1 MQRRPVPDVHLHHDS
16 TPDYRPHQRQ
26 APLDEATSIMAPKS
40 SSGAR
45 SKATDT
51 DKHHRQ
57 QVLQTSK
64 PSGTRIGR
72 HGRRFAIV
80 AAAILLLVSFWSL
93 ATSSSSKGLRPS
105 QLTSL
110 PERYVICSPNERGQL
125 HLASA
130 DAPIGAIYTGDEQRF
145 AEQHGFTQCV
155 GVDHGVISHVGEEQ
169 EVLASFCGKTSA
181 STSSRSTVNSQ
192 WRPPR
197 SNKGARLNRHGNSK
211 RGALQKQ
218 TKCVVRR
225 LRPGQTLF
233 PGFHDAHGHILDYGW
248 SRTVANLVGSTSVQ
262 DVIERLE
269 EYVKSKPHLM
279 AYALA
284 EDATSTANATSMPW
298 IEGIGWDQTKWTPA
312 EFPTAADLS
321 QSTLLRRF
329 PILLRRIDVHALWL
343 SQVGLDLIVR
353 GAQGFP
359 SSPKED
365 HKVQGGLVVR
375 GTSGKPTG
383 ILIDNAMNF
392 AYQVV
397 PEWTDDQ
404 RKVFLDAATEGLLRV
419 GITAVGDAAT
429 DLKAAAFYQKMDAD
443 GQLRFR
449 IYSMLACPPGER
461 RCAHRIEQVK
471 PQGIEKSASGEGDKM
486 FTLRA
491 VKLFNDGALGS
502 WGSAMWDDYSDK
514 PGERGLLLIPE
525 QELPSLVEYWL
536 KRGWQ
541 VCTHAIGDRA
551 NTLTLDAYE
560 TYLRS
565 HPGIAGH
572 SLRPRVEH
580 AQLMKP
586 SDLERFAPLG
596 VIASMQPTHCT
607 SDMGYVE
614 SRIGRTRAAN
624 GAYAWK
630 SLLNANA
637 SLALGSDFPVELP
650 DPLHGMYSS
659 ITRLDADGNSPHGS
673 GGWFPHERL
682 TRREALKGFTQDAA
696 FAQFEEDIA
705 GSISVGKR
713 ADFTLLDRNILD
725 EESVSPAMVRSAQ
738 VDATFVSGQVAFDR
752 LAAAAL
758 ASPEPRA
765 NTLSIR
771 LAEAIQELGL
781 TLLAFMPLPSLDS
794 ASGIWAALFFGVLLL
809 YLRSSDREPYQTLS
823 CLALN
828 TRPPTTAWMNMGF
841 WTPQLSRAQ
850 LDFPL
855 ACQTLAE
862 QLYAAAGI
870 KPGLKLLD
878 VGCGAGQSTLFL
890 LDEFKPEVLHAVTS
904 LPDEAAFAAE
914 RLQVHLQE
922 QEDKVEATRVKV
934 WAQDVLEWLRN
945 GEGDGE
951 KYDVIL
957 ALDCAFHFSDRAEYI
972 RLAAKRLAPGGRLAF
987 VDLLS
992 AYPSPSASAS
1002 SNVRLG
1008 PPAYPSEA
1016 PSLTKRLKHSLTCLL
1031 ASVKP
1036 ANLWPVDRYL
1046 NILVETGGF
1055 KADAIQMR
1063 DITGDVFPGF
1073 ARFLHGFATEGAA
1086 WRGGGW
1092 AMRKGLGAFS
1102 DVVKGWSEEGG
1113 LVRMFIVV
1121 AQLDNVVK

>member
-1 MQRRPVPDVHLHHDS
+1 M
-16 TPDYRPHQRQ
+16 
-26 APLDEATSIMAPKS
+26 ATANKNEKS
-40 SSGAR
+40 SEGKEKLTIQS
-45 SKATDT
+45 
-51 DKHHRQ
+51 
-57 QVLQTSK
+57 VLQPTKS
-64 PSGTRIGR
+64 STQRTR
-72 HGRRFAIV
+72 HQGRRLLIAV
-80 AAAILLLVSFWSL
+80 AAALLLLSVNSL
-93 ATSSSSKGLRPS
+93 SASKSVRSLRSS
-105 QLTSL
+105 QFASL
-110 PERYVICSPNERGQL
+110 PDKYLVCSPNEHGSL
-125 HLASA
+125 HLTKTGPPEGS
-130 DAPIGAIYTGDEQRF
+130 IYTGDEQHF
-145 AEQHGFTQCV
+145 ADTQGFTQCV
-155 GVDHGVISHVGEEQ
+155 GVRDGIITHVGEEA
-169 EVLASFCGKTSA
+169 ELLATFCGADNTSA
-181 STSSRSTVNSQ
+181 SAHSSGNQ
-192 WRPPR
+192 KWRPPR
-197 SNKGARLNRHGNSK
+197 SNKAARLGRHGGNK
-211 RGALQKQ
+211 GGALRKQ
-218 TKCVVRR
+218 SHCVVRR
-225 LRPGQTLF
+225 LKPGQALF

-262 DVIERLE
+262 DVIQRLE
-269 EYVKSKPHLM
+269 EYVSSKPHLM
-279 AYALA
+279 AFALA
-284 EDATSTANATSMPW
+284 DEATVASDAASLPW

-321 QSTLLRRF
+321 RSTLLRRF
-329 PILLRRIDVHALWL
+329 PILLRRVDVHALWL
-343 SQVGLDLIVR
+343 SEVGLDMIVR
-353 GAQGFP
+353 GAKGFP
-359 SSPKED
+359 ASPED
-365 HKVQGGLVVR
+365 DQKVDGGLVVR
-375 GTSGKPTG
+375 DDDGQPTG

-397 PEWTDDQ
+397 PEWTDEQ
-404 RKVFLDAATEGLLRV
+404 RKTFLDAATEGLLRV

-429 DLKAAAFYQKMDAD
+429 DLKAAAFYKRMDAD

-461 RCAHRIEQVK
+461 RCAHKIEQVK
-471 PQGIEKSASGEGDKM
+471 PNGIGKSGSGVGGKM

-502 WGSAMWDDYSDK
+502 WGSAMWADYSDK

-536 KRGWQ
+536 ERGWQ

-551 NTLTLDAYE
+551 NTLTLDAYDK
-560 TYLRS
+560 YLRA

-586 SDLERFAPLG
+586 SDLTRFAELG

-614 SRIGRTRAAN
+614 SRIGRVRASN

-650 DPLHGMYSS
+650 DPLHGIYSS
-659 ITRLDADGNSPHGS
+659 ITRLDADGGSPHGPA
-673 GGWFPHERL
+673 GWFPHERL

-696 FAQFEEDIA
+696 FAQFEEDVA
-705 GSISVGKR
+705 GSIKVGKR

-725 EESVSPAMVRSAQ
+725 EENVSPAMLRAAQ
-738 VDATFVSGQVAFDR
+738 VDATFVGGRVVYDR
-752 LAAAAL
+752 LTAAAL
-758 ASPEPRA
+758 TAARDDARSLGA
-765 NTLSIR
+765 R
-771 LAEAIQELGL
+771 LAQALQELASSIS
-781 TLLAFMPLPSLDS
+781 TLVPRPSLDS
-794 ASGIWAALFFGVLLL
+794 ASSVWAALFCGVLFLL
-809 YLRSSDREPYQTLS
+809 LRSGEREPYQTLS

-828 TRPPTTAWMNMGF
+828 VRAPETAWMNMGY
-841 WTPQLSRAQ
+841 WSSQLSRTQ

-862 QLYAAAGI
+862 QLYAAAGLRQGM
-870 KPGLKLLD
+870 KVLD

-890 LDEFKPEVLHAVTS
+890 LKEYKPKVLHAVTS
-904 LPDEAAFAAE
+904 LPDEAAFGAE
-914 RLQVHLQE
+914 RLERCLRESEKGSKDAQ
-922 QEDKVEATRVKV
+922 VKV
-934 WAQDVLEWLRN
+934 WAQDVMEWLRS

-972 RLAAKRLAPGGRLAF
+972 RLASQRLTPGGRLAF

-992 AYPSPSASAS
+992 AYPAPSANLS
-1002 SNVRLG
+1002 SNVHLG
-1008 PPAYPSEA
+1008 NPPYPNEA
-1016 PSLTKRLKHSLTCLL
+1016 PSTMQRLKHSFTCLL

-1036 ANLWPVDRYL
+1036 GNLWPVDRYL
-1046 NILVETGGF
+1046 DILRKDGGF
-1055 KADAIQMR
+1055 ETREIKMR

-1073 ARFLHGFATEGAA
+1073 ARFLKGFATEGAA

-1102 DVVKGWSEEGG
+1102 NVVQGWSEEGG

-1121 AQLDNVVK
+1121 AEKNGAVAEKKPRQ